1 MSIAKTPS
9 IFATPTSD
17 KFGNIFFRQEEFLHN
32 NVHYDFGWYFW
43 DIDDEPFGP
52 FVHEEQAKV
61 AVRLYTE
68 RLTKGEIKPQ
78 KKTLI
83 VPKAGQPWN

>member
-1 MSIAKTPS
+1 MSIAK
-9 IFATPTSD
+9 PTVIPAIASSD

-52 FVHEEQAKV
+52 FVHEEQART

-68 RLTKGEIKPQ
+68 RLMSGEIKPQ
-78 KKTLI
+78 RKILRPGT
-83 VPKAGQPWN
+83 GSWN

>member
-1 MSIAKTPS
+1 MTTASKDS
-9 IFATPTSD
+9 HFATPTSD
-17 KFGNIFFRQEEFLHN
+17 KFGNVFFRETEFLHN
-32 NVHYDFGWYFW
+32 NIHYGFGWYFW

-61 AVRLYTE
+61 AVTSYTKRLMS
-68 RLTKGEIKPQ
+68 GEIQPQ

-83 VPKAGQPWN
+83 VPKGKQPWN